1 MLIKGQSLPNSSN
14 SYGLLGYVALN
25 SLICSFGNNTS
36 NFSLR
41 ITEISLI
48 DFDVSIGTD
57 TLTDTVT
64 SANWNSSVIF
74 DDPNDIVYLYRL
86 AEESPLTYSG

>member
-1 MLIKGQSLPNSSN
+1 M
-14 SYGLLGYVALN
+14 
-25 SLICSFGNNTS
+25 
-36 NFSLR
+36 
-41 ITEISLI
+41 EILLI

-74 DDPNDIVYLYRL
+74 DAPNDIVYLYRL